1 MGQTDSKT
9 KLYLH
14 HKIGLG
20 GCTGGFTCTTH
31 ILKYTAGAPMAEAKL
46 VDGEAAVVSGGHLAC
61 TACAGKEAGPTD
73 ACLVY

>member
-1 MGQTDSKT
+1 
-9 KLYLH
+9 
-14 HKIGLG
+14 
-20 GCTGGFTCTTH
+20 
-31 ILKYTAGAPMAEAKL
+31 MAEAKL